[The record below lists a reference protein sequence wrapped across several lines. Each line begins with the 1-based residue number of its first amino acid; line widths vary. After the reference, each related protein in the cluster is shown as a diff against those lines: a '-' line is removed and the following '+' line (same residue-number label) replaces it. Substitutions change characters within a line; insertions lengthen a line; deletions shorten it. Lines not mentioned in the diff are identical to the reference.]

1 MFKCVEYKVVSGN
14 RYHLNAADELL
25 LDQIKNNT
33 FDEEAFFRRMR
44 VSCNLNLIIKLANI
58 NPIFKS
64 LCKKDIYDSLW
75 EQQYCL
81 YGLYLSASETTQ
93 IVFSLHENVDMFD
106 LLQGA
111 YFFHKAQ
118 QVKKK
123 QNHFSSEEIFWLKK
137 AITFNS
143 VHAVQRYN
151 QYLYSKIEQLQLDS
165 EYCDKLLK
173 EAIENCKNLLELYGS
188 YAYMILAEAYFHYA
202 NWAIREDNK
211 KGTAAS
217 IDAAIRS
224 CDLAQTYLDESQSS
238 IHNASLGKGLEA
250 SNSFEIS
257 EPLQAKTLLENWLN
271 DQQISN
277 QGSMKLP

>member
-25 LDQIKNNT
+25 LEQIKNNT

-58 NPIFKS
+58 NPIFNS
-64 LCKKDIYDSLW
+64 LCKKDIYNSLW

-93 IVFSLHENVDMFD
+93 IVFLLHKNVDMFD

-118 QVKKK
+118 QVKK
-123 QNHFSSEEIFWLKK
+123 QQDHFSLEEIFWLKK

-151 QYLYSKIEQLQLDS
+151 HYLYSKIEQFQLDS

-173 EAIENCKNLLELYGS
+173 EAIENCKSLLELYGS
-188 YAYMILAEAYFHYA
+188 YAYMMLAEAYFHYA
-202 NWAIREDNK
+202 NWAIREDNL
-211 KGTAAS
+211 KGTSAS